1 MLDLVEK
8 ITAGVAGALA
18 LVTLVVYLWYG
29 VPSTTATIFVASVV
43 EAREEPAAPKPTPE
57 QQATT
62 SAEDEAIIEN
72 LRKQGVRV
80 RPGTP
85 LKKKPLTVPQDLF
98 EFISSE
104 ANLLPELKKLQSHT
118 IKGTRLKIHDIQSN
132 SLIKK
137 LGLQENDVIELID
150 GEIIEFNQQSAARYK
165 SLFDTAQEK
174 LRNGGEVSITVTR
187 NNRPVHLQFKL

>member
-1 MLDLVEK
+1 M
-8 ITAGVAGALA
+8 
-18 LVTLVVYLWYG
+18 
-29 VPSTTATIFVASVV
+29 
-43 EAREEPAAPKPTPE
+43 
-57 QQATT
+57 
-62 SAEDEAIIEN
+62 
-72 LRKQGVRV
+72 
-80 RPGTP
+80 
-85 LKKKPLTVPQDLF
+85 PQDLF

>member
-1 MLDLVEK
+1 VLDLVEK